1 MNLAIRKKYN
11 FYWRFY
17 LDRRDEESCGNRFL
31 VASGVNDIKAGRR
44 KVFKAGRRKGLSCD
58 HRNRQLDGLL
68 THKIRRT
75 ERQLD

>member
-44 KVFKAGRRKGLSCD
+44 KVFPATTATVSSIACLHIKSVGLEQ
-58 HRNRQLDGLL
+58 QLD
-68 THKIRRT
+68 
-75 ERQLD
+75 